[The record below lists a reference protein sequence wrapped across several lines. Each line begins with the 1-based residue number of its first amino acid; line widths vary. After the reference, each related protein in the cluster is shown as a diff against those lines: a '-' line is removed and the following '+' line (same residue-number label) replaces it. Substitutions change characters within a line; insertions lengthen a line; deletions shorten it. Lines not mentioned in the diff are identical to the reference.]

1 MEGGYAILMTANGLL
16 DEALKL
22 PLQEREELC
31 ARLWDSLQESEST
44 SSLLAEMQRRITH
57 ADEHP
62 EELVDWEDFKAE
74 VLAARGLKL

>member
-1 MEGGYAILMTANGLL
+1 MTTNVIL

-22 PLQEREELC
+22 PVQDREELC
-31 ARLWDSLQESEST
+31 ARLWDSLQESAST
-44 SSLLAEMQRRITH
+44 SSLLAEMQRRINY

-74 VLAARGLKL
+74 VLASRGLKL